1 MSARGMK
8 RLHKHLSY
16 FCQPLLTCQRGRRP
30 QQDGNG
36 LRKDGA
42 DSLGSAGSDKKSRG
56 LGVMFGFLTTNMGFI
71 L

>member
-16 FCQPLLTCQRGRRP
+16 FCQPLLTCQR
-30 QQDGNG
+30 GNG